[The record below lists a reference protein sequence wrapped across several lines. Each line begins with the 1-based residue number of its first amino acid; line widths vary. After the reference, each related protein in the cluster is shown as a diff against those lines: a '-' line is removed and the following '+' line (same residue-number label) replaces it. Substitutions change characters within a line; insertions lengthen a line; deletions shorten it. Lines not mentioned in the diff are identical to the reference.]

1 MVIADG
7 TQNKIVDRCVNWIAV
22 GRRDLEVTKQAVRSE
37 LAVVVYRIKSV
48 QFLMNGSQ
56 SGNLLGARV
65 NFVRDCQ

>member
-1 MVIADG
+1 MVIVDG
-7 TQNKIVDRCVNWIAV
+7 TQNKIVGHCANWIAV
-22 GRRDLEVTKQAVRSE
+22 GRRDLEVTKQGVRNE
-37 LAVVVYRIKSV
+37 LSVVVYRIKSV